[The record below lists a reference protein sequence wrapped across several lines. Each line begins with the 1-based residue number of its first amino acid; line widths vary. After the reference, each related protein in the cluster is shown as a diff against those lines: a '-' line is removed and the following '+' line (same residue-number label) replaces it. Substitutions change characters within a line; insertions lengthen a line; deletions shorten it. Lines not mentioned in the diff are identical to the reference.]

1 MIWSSHPSPLLPCLV
16 LGVFVTV
23 FHRDPAWQVQKN
35 TWKGLLKG
43 HFKIPIFTNS
53 SSFFSDNLNWL
64 MDANG
69 PFPPLILWNWMSAW
83 NGKMILT
90 MCFIKAGTYLMSFFT
105 KTRLRKVSGCKNKAV
120 LTGLNCS
127 CKRLGVKMCFSNICK
142 RKSEVHWFL
151 DPNLTL
157 SCILC
162 SNSAYQKVC
171 IKML

>member
-35 TWKGLLKG
+35 TWKDLLKG

-90 MCFIKAGTYLMSFFT
+90 MYFIKAGTYLMSFFT
-105 KTRLRKVSGCKNKAV
+105 KTGLRKVSGCKNKAV

-127 CKRLGVKMCFSNICK
+127 WKTGHQNAFFKHMQKKIWSPLISRS
-142 RKSEVHWFL
+142 WFDFVL
-151 DPNLTL
+151 YPV
-157 SCILC
+157 
-162 SNSAYQKVC
+162 Q
-171 IKML
+171 